1 MTELAEHPRIL
12 IADDHPPTRAAVRGA
27 LAEGGFLVT
36 GEASDA
42 AGAIAMV
49 QATAPDIALLDVR
62 MPGGGIS
69 AAAAIASQSPHTRV
83 VMFTVSEDDEDLFAA
98 LRVGALGYVLK
109 GGNLAELPGLLR
121 TAVLGEPVL
130 HGATLARVLEEFRAS
145 ERSRLFNESDRVRL
159 SSRERQVLSLLQR
172 GATTAE
178 IAESLYIAK
187 VTVRSHIAAICRK
200 LRLPDRD
207 AALQEFRLGVTPPV
221 TTAGGV
227 MPDSHGTPGA
237 TNSPFDDPTL
247 GTMPPGGMT

>member
-1 MTELAEHPRIL
+1 MTELAEHPRIV

-42 AGAIAMV
+42 AGAVSMV

-69 AAAAIASQSPHTRV
+69 AAVAIVSQVPQTAV
-83 VMFTVSEDDEDLFAA
+83 VMLTVSEDDEDLFAA

-121 TAVLGEPVL
+121 MAVLGEPVL
-130 HGATLARVLEEFRAS
+130 HGATLARVLVEFRAS
-145 ERSRLFNESDRVRL
+145 ERSRLFKESERVRL
-159 SSRERQVLSLLQR
+159 SARERDVLSLLER

-178 IAESLYIAK
+178 IAASLYIAK

-207 AALQEFRLGVTPPV
+207 AALREFRLGVTPPV

-227 MPDSHGTPGA
+227 IPDSHATPGA
-237 TNSPFDDPTL
+237 TNSPSDDPAL
-247 GTMPPGGMT
+247 GTHATGG

>member
-1 MTELAEHPRIL
+1 MTEPTENPRIL
-12 IADDHPPTRAAVRGA
+12 IADDHPPTRAAVREA

-36 GEASDA
+36 GEAPDA

-69 AAAAIASQSPHTRV
+69 AAAAIASQSPSTIV

-109 GGNLAELPGLLR
+109 GGNLAELPDLLR
-121 TAVLGEPVL
+121 SAVLGEPVL
-130 HGATLARVLEEFRAS
+130 GGATLARVLDEFRAN
-145 ERSRLFNESDRVRL
+145 ERSRLFNEPDRVRL
-159 SSRERQVLSLLQR
+159 STRERQVLSLLQS

-178 IAESLYIAK
+178 IAASLYVAK

-221 TTAGGV
+221 ATARGAA
-227 MPDSHGTPGA
+227 PDSHVTPGA
-237 TNSPFDDPTL
+237 TI
-247 GTMPPGGMT
+247 